1 MKLGIADIAYVFGD
15 QEIDNAKFGREH
27 GFDESFIADKL
38 GITSRHITTAEQSSS
53 DLAVAAVTALLER
66 SKLRPDEIGFLMLVT
81 QTPDHLLP
89 HTAALV
95 QDHLG
100 LPVDT
105 PTFDLNLGCS
115 GYVYGLSVATSF
127 MMGNGIKR
135 GILVTADTYSK
146 WLDQNDRATAP
157 LFSDAATATLITDTP
172 VYTPGRFVFGTDGS
186 GADALMINAGGSRNP
201 HQDGVLYMN
210 GRAIFGFAMKK
221 VPLQIKECLR
231 QNEVAIDTIDKF
243 VFHQANKFMLDSV
256 AQGMRLSPSKVLIDI
271 KDKGN
276 SVSSTIPIALTGLL
290 RETEIANRVLICGF
304 GVGLSWATTI
314 LFRCK

>member
-27 GFDESFIADKL
+27 GFDESFITNKL
-38 GITSRHITTAEQSSS
+38 GITSRHIATAEQSTS
-53 DLAVAAVTALLER
+53 DLAVAAVAALLEQSR
-66 SKLRPDEIGFLMLVT
+66 LKLEEIGFLMLVT

-95 QDHLG
+95 QDRLG
-100 LPVDT
+100 LPVDI

-127 MMGNGIKR
+127 MVGNGIKR

-172 VYTPGRFVFGTDGS
+172 IYALGRFAFGTDGS
-186 GADALMINAGGSRNP
+186 GANSLIIEAGGSRSP
-201 HQDGVLYMN
+201 QKDGVLYMN
-210 GRAIFGFAMKK
+210 GRSIFEFAMKK
-221 VPLQIKECLR
+221 VPAQIKACLQ
-231 QNEVAIDTIDKF
+231 QNEMTLDVIDQF
-243 VFHQANKFMLDSV
+243 VFHQANKFILDSV
-256 AQGMRLSPSKVLIDI
+256 AKSMRLDPSKVLIDV

-276 SVSSTIPIALTGLL
+276 TVSSTIPIALSGQLNGT
-290 RETEIANRVLICGF
+290 ANTILISGF

-314 LFRCK
+314 LFRSK